1 MKEEYLGLSAKHG
14 VIVRG
19 YGKKVTFTKGYG
31 KYKKKFSKVYGI
43 DDLEQKE
50 KDIEYYCENGWKL
63 ASITDV
69 KCRE

>member
-1 MKEEYLGLSAKHG
+1 MKENYLGLSANHG
-14 VIVRG
+14 AIVSG

-43 DDLEQKE
+43 YELGQKN
-50 KDIEYYCENGWKL
+50 KDIDKYFENGWKV

-69 KCRE
+69 KC